1 MDRLTIKLGK
11 TAIILAPLFLILP
24 FALAE
29 DAKYVGED
37 YYGNDINAAVLEADQ
52 NKRQLN
58 YNKQHWFNRT
68 TSKSFELPPLAGTDL
83 EKEQL
88 PGALGA
94 TAAGGGGSDT
104 STDMPSKEQANRI
117 QKEFIQDSSST
128 GNNNEVSSSSKDYSL
143 DPIITPTLKNSHE
156 FPRGDIVT
164 TTGILSSGTVIST
177 PRP

>member
-1 MDRLTIKLGK
+1 MDRLISKIGK
-11 TAIILAPLFLILP
+11 VAILLAPLFLILP

-58 YNKQHWFNRT
+58 YNRQHWYNRT
-68 TSKSFELPPLAGTDL
+68 TSKSFELAPLAGSEL
-83 EKEQL
+83 ETERL
-88 PGALGA
+88 EGALGA
-94 TAAGGGGSDT
+94 TAAGGEAIAANPE
-104 STDMPSKEQANRI
+104 MPSTEQSEQI
-117 QKEFIQDSSST
+117 QKEFLQDSAQQSAPNVTLNPGQTLTGGPDVLPTST
-128 GNNNEVSSSSKDYSL
+128 Y
-143 DPIITPTLKNSHE
+143 HE

-164 TTGILSSGTVIST
+164 TNGTLHQGSITST